1 MSKHLPAVGAETLE
15 DGVVRRDMPADL
27 LGRFGVE
34 LGIEGERY
42 VDDAAARC
50 ADDMRM
56 RFDGAI
62 EATSARRLD
71 GENLAGVGQEIEI
84 AVDAHGVVDF
94 VGGGMVIA
102 LAHGVKNQLSL
113 PGIPSLHRHAP
124 RLFSINGRR

>member
-1 MSKHLPAVGAETLE
+1 MPRNLFFAAKRGKVDFKACPEHLPAVGAETLE
-15 DGVVRRDMPADL
+15 DGVVRRDVPTDL
-27 LGRFGVE
+27 LGRLGAE

-42 VDDAAARC
+42 VDDAAARG

-56 RFDGAI
+56 R
-62 EATSARRLD
+62 LD
-71 GENLAGVGQEIEI
+71 
-84 AVDAHGVVDF
+84 
-94 VGGGMVIA
+94 